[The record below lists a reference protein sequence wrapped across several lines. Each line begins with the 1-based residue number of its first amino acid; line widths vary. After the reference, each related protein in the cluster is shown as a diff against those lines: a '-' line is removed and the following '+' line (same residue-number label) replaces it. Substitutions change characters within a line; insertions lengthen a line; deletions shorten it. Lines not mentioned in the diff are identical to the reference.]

1 MVNKN
6 QTFFL
11 SVFKIF
17 YDLFR
22 FNSLIEKI
30 KLIEETF
37 SWFLSVPKIGNRSL
51 IRIERKTQKLLIK
64 QKRSW

>member
-6 QTFFL
+6 QTFFI

-51 IRIERKTQKLLIK
+51 VRIERKTQNF
-64 QKRSW
+64 

>member
-6 QTFFL
+6 QTFFI